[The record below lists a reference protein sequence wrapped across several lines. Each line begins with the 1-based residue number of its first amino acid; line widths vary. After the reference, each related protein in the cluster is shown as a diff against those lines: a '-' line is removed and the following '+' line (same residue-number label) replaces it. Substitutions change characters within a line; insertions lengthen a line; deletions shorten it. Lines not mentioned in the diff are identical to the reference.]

1 MTMGVHQLVS
11 PLAHHSSRNT
21 GTDATIITDHQISG
35 RPTVKRR
42 LKTFTVAWQLHL
54 TATDAHQRRQQI
66 DEGYTFAHT
75 TWRVPRRRRHREG
88 HTRGPLKK
96 TLLEPHTTLAQHFTM
111 VCAENHHGVLG
122 LTTGLQRLHQFSHLV
137 VNKRDHCVIPL
148 TGAALIVLCHPV
160 PVPAMC
166 KKQSTRGVI

>member
-1 MTMGVHQLVS
+1 MVHRS
-11 PLAHHSSRNT
+11 NM
-21 GTDATIITDHQISG
+21 
-35 RPTVKRR
+35 
-42 LKTFTVAWQLHL
+42 FTVS
-54 TATDAHQRRQQI
+54 I
-66 DEGYTFAHT
+66 DEDAENIINTVIDSPYTRIPVWQNDAENIIGIIHAKNLLRLISST
-75 TWRVPRRRRHREG
+75 KDKVISREDI
-88 HTRGPLKK
+88 KK

-166 KKQSTRGVI
+166 KKTKHERRNLKPRKAVF